1 MARRSK
7 SPKTVSIDDP
17 RYLKALGHPLRMRIL
32 ALLSEEASSPA
43 RLAERLGEPLGN
55 VAYHV
60 RTLSGLGLLELVET
74 RPVRGT
80 TEHFYRTAGNPV
92 FTDKA
97 WGSLN
102 PVGKQQV
109 ISSFLREVG
118 EQVNGSAAAGG
129 FDRADA
135 HFSRLALDLD
145 EEGWGELAEASKR
158 WVEEA
163 EAIAARAGER
173 DAERFAAGLVLL
185 LFEAQPFSALATE
198 NGAAS
203 QPQAQA

>member
-1 MARRSK
+1 VARRSK
-7 SPKTVSIDDP
+7 SPKPVSIDDP
-17 RYLKALGHPLRMRIL
+17 RYLKAIGHPLRMRIL

-43 RLAERLGEPLGN
+43 RLATRLGEPLGN

-92 FTDKA
+92 FSDRA
-97 WGSLN
+97 WAQLG

-109 ISSFLREVG
+109 LSSFLRDVG
-118 EQVNGSAAAGG
+118 EQVNGAAAAGG

-135 HFSRLALDLD
+135 HFSRLDLQLDD
-145 EEGWGELAEASKR
+145 EGWSELAEATRR
-158 WVEEA
+158 WAGEA
-163 EAIAARAGER
+163 QAIAERAGER
-173 DAERFAAGLVLL
+173 GGDRVAAGLVLL
-185 LFEAQPFSALATE
+185 LFEAAAAGGESA
-198 NGAAS
+198 NGAG
-203 QPQAQA
+203 